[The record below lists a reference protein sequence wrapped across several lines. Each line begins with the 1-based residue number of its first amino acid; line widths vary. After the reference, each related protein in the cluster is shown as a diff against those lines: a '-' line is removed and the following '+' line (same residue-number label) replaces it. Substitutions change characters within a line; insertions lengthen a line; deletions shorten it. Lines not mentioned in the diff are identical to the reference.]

1 MYFIPLEE
9 IKGKSRNSVLAFLQK
24 NEEICVQLISN
35 LQKNIKNCFVLYL
48 DPDSRK
54 EIYGIVSL
62 KSTILH
68 CLPFSN
74 PQTETALQLDFITS
88 FAIFFKENG
97 FDKPVCLNG
106 TYAGSQLI
114 LKALEKLS
122 LFPAESNSYSL
133 LKLDSKSFVKKIV
146 RNHRIN
152 RDLSVL
158 RCKKDLPAPLFA
170 QLLNLQIKYELEEV
184 LPSCME
190 FDEDSCRLRLLN
202 ALRKQYVLALSTI
215 NQEGRETL
223 IAKAGTNS
231 IGYKHVQIG
240 GVFTLPEERGK
251 HYAFYLL
258 TLLLSKIVKMKRIPV
273 LFVKKQNSPASK
285 LYDSLCFEKIT
296 DYTIAYFD

>member
-122 LFPAESNSYSL
+122 LFPADSNSYSL

-152 RDLSVL
+152 RELSVL

-215 NQEGRETL
+215 NQEGQETL

>member
-122 LFPAESNSYSL
+122 LFPADSNSYSL
-133 LKLDSKSFVKKIV
+133 LKLDSKSFVKKII

-215 NQEGRETL
+215 NQEGQETL

>member
-133 LKLDSKSFVKKIV
+133 LKLDSKSFVKKII

-215 NQEGRETL
+215 NQEGQETL

>member
-122 LFPAESNSYSL
+122 LFPADSNSYSL

-215 NQEGRETL
+215 NQEGQETL

-258 TLLLSKIVKMKRIPV
+258 TVLLSKIVKMKRIPV

>member
-74 PQTETALQLDFITS
+74 PQTETALQLDFINS

-133 LKLDSKSFVKKIV
+133 LKLDSRSFVKKIA

-152 RDLSVL
+152 RELSVL
-158 RCKKDLPAPLFA
+158 HCKRDLPPPLFG
-170 QLLNLQIKYELEEV
+170 QLLDLQIEYELEEV

-190 FDEDSCRLRLLN
+190 FDEDSCLLRLLN
-202 ALRKQYVLALSTI
+202 ALRKQYVLALSKI
-215 NQEGRETL
+215 NQKGQETL

-258 TLLLSKIVKMKRIPV
+258 TVLLSKIVKMKRIPV